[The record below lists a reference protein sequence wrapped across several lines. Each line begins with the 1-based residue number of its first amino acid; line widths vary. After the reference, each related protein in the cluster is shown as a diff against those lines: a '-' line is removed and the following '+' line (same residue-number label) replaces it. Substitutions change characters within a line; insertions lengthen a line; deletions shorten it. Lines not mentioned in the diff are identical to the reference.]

1 MGCLF
6 VVNQCGQWI
15 SHEFVIYSCHKKLT
29 SGSWF
34 PFWWKDIKAFNG
46 TEIVDM
52 VLHILLFVTLSI
64 SNNVKPAL
72 CEMVIYSITIRFTT
86 SETFIKT
93 WY

>member
-6 VVNQCGQWI
+6 VVIQCGQWI
-15 SHEFVIYSCHKKLT
+15 SHVFVVYLCHKKLT

-52 VLHILLFVTLSI
+52 VLHILSFVTLSI
-64 SNNVKPAL
+64 NINVKSA
-72 CEMVIYSITIRFTT
+72 IYAMAIYYNTIIFTT
-86 SETFIKT
+86 S
-93 WY
+93 